1 MGVITVIGDEGV
13 QVLVEFVGGPR
24 DGKRSFAIT
33 STDMEGR
40 PMPPAGFAAEQLTS
54 GRAVSAVPA
63 SPAKEEDGRYAR
75 DGITPD
81 GEAYT
86 YVWVSASEATLG
98 ASPTDPVPDLA
109 TRIRRD
115 YARRA
120 MAEGELQ
127 DGWNGRLTAMRKAIN
142 RRRG

>member
-33 STDMEGR
+33 STDIEGR

-54 GRAVSAVPA
+54 GPAVAA
-63 SPAKEEDGRYAR
+63 TRLAEEEDGRYAR

-86 YVWVSASEATLG
+86 YVWVSAAEATLG